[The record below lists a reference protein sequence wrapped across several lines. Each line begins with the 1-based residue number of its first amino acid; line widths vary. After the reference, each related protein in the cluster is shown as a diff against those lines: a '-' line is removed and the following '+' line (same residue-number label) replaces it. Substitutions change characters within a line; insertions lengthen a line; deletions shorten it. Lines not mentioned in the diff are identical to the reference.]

1 MTRQF
6 SRREILR
13 AAALGGVFIAGE
25 FWFPGQKLISIPRR
39 GTRVRLLDG
48 SMIIF
53 DDWLAFTE
61 RNMWIPLNDQLFI
74 SLHTGCYGVKVDDV

>member
-25 FWFPGQKLISIPRR
+25 FWFPGQKANLNPPTWNTCATTGWEHDHLRRLVGLHRKEYVDTPRR
-39 GTRVRLLDG
+39 SVVHK
-48 SMIIF
+48 
-53 DDWLAFTE
+53 
-61 RNMWIPLNDQLFI
+61 PP
-74 SLHTGCYGVKVDDV
+74 YGMLRREGG